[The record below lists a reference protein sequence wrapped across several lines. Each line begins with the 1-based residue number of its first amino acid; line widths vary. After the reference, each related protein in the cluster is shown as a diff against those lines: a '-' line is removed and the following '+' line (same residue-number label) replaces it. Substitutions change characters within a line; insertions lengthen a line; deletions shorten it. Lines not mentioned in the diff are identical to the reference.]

1 MTAKRILTWILRGL
15 AALILLQSLFFKFS
29 GAPESIYI
37 FSRIG
42 MEPWGRIG
50 SGIVEL
56 IASALILIPRTTWL
70 GALAGQGVMGV
81 AIFFHLTTL
90 GIVVKDDGGQLFIYG
105 LLVFISCAIL
115 VFFNRSKFLA
125 LMLSKKRTV
134 KAFHP
139 LTK

>member
-70 GALAGQGVMGV
+70 GALAGLGVMGV
-81 AIFFHLTTL
+81 AILFHLTTL
-90 GIVVKDDGGQLFIYG
+90 FMRKSLIG
-105 LLVFISCAIL
+105 S
-115 VFFNRSKFLA
+115 
-125 LMLSKKRTV
+125 
-134 KAFHP
+134 P
-139 LTK
+139 